1 MRSDNT
7 SPSRGVLSLLV
18 SVYAILSLA
27 AVGRSGY
34 QIATKFDLAPLA
46 YSLSAVA
53 AVVYVVATIGLVMA
67 GREWAKRVAF
77 AAVIFEGA
85 GVLIVGTISVFLP
98 ELFPADTVWSD
109 YGRGYLFIPLVLPF
123 LGLWWL
129 IRQPKSLSERV
140 Q

>member
-1 MRSDNT
+1 MT
-7 SPSRGVLSLLV
+7 SSTSSHGRGIVSLLI
-18 SVYAILSLA
+18 SVYAVLSLA

-34 QIATKFDLAPLA
+34 QIATKFDVAPLA

-53 AVVYVVATIGLVMA
+53 AVVYVVATLGLVMA
-67 GREWAKRVAF
+67 TRSWARRVAF
-77 AAVIFEGA
+77 GAVIFEGA

-98 ELFPADTVWSD
+98 DLFPADTVWSD

-129 IRQPKSLSERV
+129 IRRGQQESRLPA
-140 Q
+140 

>member
-1 MRSDNT
+1 MRSVKT

-67 GREWAKRVAF
+67 NRPWAKRVAF
-77 AAVIFEGA
+77 SAVIFEGA
-85 GVLIVGTISVFLP
+85 GVLIVGTVSVFLP

-109 YGRGYLFIPLVLPF
+109 YGRGYVFIPLVLPF

-129 IRQPKSLSERV
+129 IRQPTSPSEGA

>member
-1 MRSDNT
+1 MTTTPKSQG
-7 SPSRGVLSLLV
+7 RGVVSLLV
-18 SVYAILSLA
+18 SVYGVLSLA

-34 QIATKFDLAPLA
+34 QIATKFDVAPLA

-53 AVVYVVATIGLVMA
+53 AIVYVVATVGLVMA
-67 GREWAKRVAF
+67 GRRWARRVAF
-77 AAVIFEGA
+77 GAVIFEAA
-85 GVLIVGTISVFLP
+85 GVLVVGTFSVFLP

-129 IRQPKSLSERV
+129 LRRGKQESRIPA
-140 Q
+140 

>member
-1 MRSDNT
+1 MTT
-7 SPSRGVLSLLV
+7 STSSTGRGMLSLLV

-34 QIATKFDLAPLA
+34 QIATKFDVAPLA
-46 YSLSAVA
+46 YSLSGVA

-67 GREWAKRVAF
+67 GRSWARRVAF

-85 GVLIVGTISVFLP
+85 GVLIVGTISVFFSD
-98 ELFPADTVWSD
+98 LFPADTVWSD

-123 LGLWWL
+123 VGLWWL
-129 IRQPKSLSERV
+129 IRQGRQESKLPA
-140 Q
+140 

>member
-1 MRSDNT
+1 MTNST
-7 SPSRGVLSLLV
+7 SSQGRGVVSLLV
-18 SVYAILSLA
+18 SVYAVLSLA

-34 QIATKFDLAPLA
+34 QIATKFDVAPLA

-67 GREWAKRVAF
+67 TRPWARRVAF
-77 AAVIFEGA
+77 AAVMFEGA

-98 ELFPADTVWSD
+98 DLFPADTVWSD
-109 YGRGYLFIPLVLPF
+109 YGRGYVFIPLVLPF

-129 IRQPKSLSERV
+129 IRQSTRESKLPA
-140 Q
+140 